1 MESVPRGAGCVSK
14 MVRTKGDRFMSQK
27 KLMLVTILAIGCI
40 AGACKKSEDSSD
52 TTNLLLLSQLA
63 KSTSCASPA
72 TNSSTFTNTSCT
84 YTNGSQCINYYTVA
98 QTTTTCATFGTFS
111 TSACSC
117 TNNAGTCV
125 VVAPSGCNTQKRFYN
140 TANFTTTTAA
150 ADCTNSKGTY
160 SLTCESP

>member
-1 MESVPRGAGCVSK
+1 
-14 MVRTKGDRFMSQK
+14 MSQK
-27 KLMLVTILAIGCI
+27 KLVLATILVIGCI
-40 AGACKKSEDSSD
+40 SGACKKNEDSSD
-52 TTNLLLLSQLA
+52 TTNLLLLSQLSRSSA
-63 KSTSCASPA
+63 CATPT

-98 QTTTTCATFGTFS
+98 QTAATCATFGNFS

-125 VVAPSGCNTQKRFYN
+125 RLAPSGCNTQKIVYN
-140 TANFTTTTAA
+140 AANFTTTTAEA
-150 ADCTNSKGTY
+150 NCSSLKGTY